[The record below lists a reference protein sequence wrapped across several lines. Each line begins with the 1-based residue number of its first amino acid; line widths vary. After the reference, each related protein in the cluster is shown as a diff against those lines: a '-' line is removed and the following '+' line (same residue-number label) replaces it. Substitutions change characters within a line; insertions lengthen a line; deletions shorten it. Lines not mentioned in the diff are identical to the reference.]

1 MQEARERITVN
12 RESTTQAG
20 RDARQ
25 AESHIL
31 DTLRQRM
38 GAEDFNRFIAR
49 DTKLCITPGRLEVG
63 VPTRFMAEVLQQR
76 FRGVLSEAAAASA
89 DAPNDV
95 QVVIR
100 VEQTARAAGGRDA
113 TASSPPELALTPA
126 RSATPAARLAHRSG
140 DITLKHRLED
150 FVEGVSNRGALAI
163 ATAVADPNQETS
175 YSPFVVHG
183 PCGVGKTHLLQGI
196 ALRWM
201 ESSPRGRVK
210 YTTAEAFTNEF
221 MGALRTN
228 RRDEFRQAHR
238 GVKLLCIDDVHH
250 LSNKRGTQDELLH
263 TLDAVDLRGARIVIA
278 SDAHPA
284 HIEKFSTALASR
296 LVSGAVVAIAPP
308 DEALRREIVRRVS
321 LRRGLMLT
329 DEAIEFLVSR
339 SVGIAGAVSV
349 REMEGL
355 VLRVQA
361 MRQFMPECEA
371 SDGVVGVSGVRRAL
385 GMVGDG
391 LELRRPQRP
400 VPVRA
405 IESHV
410 CRTLGVAVEAVRGK
424 GRSRQVVLARWVTA
438 FLSHK
443 LTNESYPEIARAM
456 GRPNHSSVI
465 TACRSLEKL
474 LQSDPRVPCGE
485 EQAPL
490 RRVIDD
496 IAQRVCREFGR
507 V

>member
-1 MQEARERITVN
+1 MQEARERVVVD
-12 RESTTQAG
+12 RETTSPAG
-20 RDARQ
+20 RGASQ
-25 AESHIL
+25 TESEIL
-31 DTLRQRM
+31 DALRRRM
-38 GAEDFNRFIAR
+38 GADDFNRFIAR
-49 DTKLCITPGRLEVG
+49 DAHLRVSPGRLEVG

-76 FRGVLSEAAAASA
+76 FRGVLSEAVAAST
-89 DAPNDV
+89 DVPSDV

-100 VEQTARAAGGRDA
+100 VEQVARAVGGRDA
-113 TASSPPELALTPA
+113 HEPTRADNAHTQ
-126 RSATPAARLAHRSG
+126 AARWTRRTG
-140 DITLKHRLED
+140 DITLKHRLDD
-150 FVEGVSNRGALAI
+150 FVEGASNRGALAI
-163 ATAVADPNQETS
+163 ATSIADPSQDTS

-201 ESSPRGRVK
+201 ESSPRGRMK

-263 TLDAVDLRGARIVIA
+263 TLDAVDLRGARVVIA

-284 HIEKFSTALASR
+284 QIEKFSTALASR

-308 DEALRREIVRRVS
+308 DEALRREIVRRVA

-329 DEAIEFLVSR
+329 QDAIEFLVSR

-424 GRSRQVVLARWVTA
+424 GRSRQVVLARWIIA

-474 LQSDPRVPCGE
+474 LQSDPRVPCGDE
-485 EQAPL
+485 LTPL
-490 RRVIDD
+490 RRAIDE